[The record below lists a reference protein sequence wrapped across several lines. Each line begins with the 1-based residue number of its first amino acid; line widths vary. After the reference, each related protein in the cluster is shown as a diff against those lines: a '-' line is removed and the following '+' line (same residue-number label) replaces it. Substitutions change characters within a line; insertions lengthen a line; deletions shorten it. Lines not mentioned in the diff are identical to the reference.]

1 MNTQPMEIS
10 PQEWQEI
17 LKIKVIKE
25 MWGIWIEGPDAIT
38 AKEFSEQVYG
48 VKFDFVSGG
57 PGYVGDVFI
66 LMGDALN
73 EPVTIIRDGEARLKI
88 M

>member
-38 AKEFSEQVYG
+38 VKEFSEQVYG
-48 VKFDFVSGG
+48 VKFDFVSGS
-57 PGYVGDVFI
+57 PGYVGDIYI
-66 LMGDALN
+66 LAGDSLS
-73 EPVTIIRDGEARLKI
+73 EPVTLIRDEDGRLKI
-88 M
+88 L

>member
-17 LKIKVIKE
+17 LTIKDIQD
-25 MWGIWIEGPDAIT
+25 MWGVWIEGRDAIT

-48 VKFDFVSGG
+48 VKFNFVSGC
-57 PGYVGDVFI
+57 PGYCGDVYI
-66 LMGDALN
+66 LMGDSLN
-73 EPVTIIRDGEARLKI
+73 EPVTLIRDENGRLKI
-88 M
+88 V